1 MHILTSSPATGS
13 GSDAEHVRLERG
25 EIRSGRGAGP
35 FFVRR
40 PTLHGVVFAILCL
53 PPPEHP
59 DVPC

>member
-35 FFVRR
+35 FFVR
-40 PTLHGVVFAILCL
+40 
-53 PPPEHP
+53 HP
-59 DVPC
+59 GIMAQTPRT